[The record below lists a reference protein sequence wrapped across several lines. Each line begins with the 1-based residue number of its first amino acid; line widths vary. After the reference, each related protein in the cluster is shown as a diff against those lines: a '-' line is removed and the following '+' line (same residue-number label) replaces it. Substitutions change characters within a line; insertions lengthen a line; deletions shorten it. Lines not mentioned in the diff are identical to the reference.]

1 MADKENARELY
12 NALVKMLDLFKSGK
26 VPLPSIKKLVGG
38 RSMLSLTLHPD
49 PNLWRNLSPE
59 QHADV
64 SVLMVIAEV
73 EAVLE
78 AHRKTYGKAG
88 QSA

>member
-1 MADKENARELY
+1 
-12 NALVKMLDLFKSGK
+12 
-26 VPLPSIKKLVGG
+26 
-38 RSMLSLTLHPD
+38 MLSLTLHPD

-78 AHRKTYGKAG
+78 AHRKTYGKA
-88 QSA
+88 